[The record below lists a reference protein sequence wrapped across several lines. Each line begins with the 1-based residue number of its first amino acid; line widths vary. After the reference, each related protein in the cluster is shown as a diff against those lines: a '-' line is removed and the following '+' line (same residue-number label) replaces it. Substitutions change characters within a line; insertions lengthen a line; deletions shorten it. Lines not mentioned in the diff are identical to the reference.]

1 MGFQRKTRSE
11 LIGGV
16 REGSKREEYAQLKKN
31 KAENRVWWSEMGW
44 W

>member
-16 REGSKREEYAQLKKN
+16 REGSKREEHAQLKK
-31 KAENRVWWSEMGW
+31 KSRKRGLVE
-44 W
+44 